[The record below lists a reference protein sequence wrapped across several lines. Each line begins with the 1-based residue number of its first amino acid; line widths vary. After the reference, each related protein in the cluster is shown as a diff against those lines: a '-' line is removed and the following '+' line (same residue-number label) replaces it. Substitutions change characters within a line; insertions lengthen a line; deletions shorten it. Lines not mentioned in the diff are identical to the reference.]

1 MRRITTVVALLVLLT
16 ACSPGPATVVTVTA
30 TAPASQSSPTPEPSV
45 NGWDNAQAFAGAALK
60 GNYDEAKA
68 YAASGSAAERYL
80 THMVAINEA
89 MVAAGDG
96 GMEEPDDVTYDA
108 AAGSVS
114 YTYTDADV
122 TAEWNRFEYDGGG
135 KVISWS
141 TGKSDTKL
149 SDRLWT
155 KPAKASV
162 AHATVQLV
170 SAYKNDSGLFVVLD
184 VKAKDRSI
192 NPDCGAL
199 LDDSK
204 HRQREAADCSAPDK
218 ITKGSSGYVALTF
231 EGAAFGGTLRYKVES
246 ANYDDYGTVKL
257 AIR

>member
-1 MRRITTVVALLVLLT
+1 M
-16 ACSPGPATVVTVTA
+16 TVVTVTA
-30 TAPASQSSPTPEPSV
+30 TASASQSSPTPEPSA

-60 GNYDEAKA
+60 GNYEEATE
-68 YAASGSAAERYL
+68 YVAAGSAAERYL
-80 THMVAINEA
+80 THMTAINEA

-96 GMEEPDDVTYDA
+96 GTENPDDITYDA
-108 AAGSVS
+108 ATRTVS
-114 YTYTDADV
+114 YTYTDADM
-122 TAEWNRFEYDGGG
+122 TAEWNRFEYDSAG

-162 AHATVQLV
+162 AHASVELV

-192 NPDCGAL
+192 TPDCGAL

-204 HRQREAADCSAPDK
+204 HRQREAAECSAPEK
-218 ITKGSSGYVALTF
+218 ITKGSSGYVALSF
-231 EGAAFGGTLRYKVES
+231 EGAAFGGTLRYNVEG
-246 ANYDDYGTVKL
+246 ADYDDYGTVKL